1 MKETLGKAHWVLAGL
16 LLFGCSG
23 ALVPSVHA
31 QDASNVITKR
41 KVKIRLVPEYPEIAR
56 QLHLQGKV
64 KIEATIAADGHVSE
78 EKVIGGHP
86 ILAQSAMEA
95 VKKWRFEA
103 APKETTEIIEINFD
117 SQN

>member
-1 MKETLGKAHWVLAGL
+1 MKEGLGRAHWVLACV

-23 ALVPSVHA
+23 AVAPNVFGQDSASVA
-31 QDASNVITKR
+31 AKR
-41 KVKIRLVPEYPEIAR
+41 KIKVKLVPEYPEIAR

-64 KIEATIAADGHVSE
+64 KIDTTIAADGHVTSA
-78 EKVIGGHP
+78 KVIGGHP
-86 ILAQSAMEA
+86 ILAQAALDA

-103 APKETTEIIEINFD
+103 GPKETTEIIEINFD